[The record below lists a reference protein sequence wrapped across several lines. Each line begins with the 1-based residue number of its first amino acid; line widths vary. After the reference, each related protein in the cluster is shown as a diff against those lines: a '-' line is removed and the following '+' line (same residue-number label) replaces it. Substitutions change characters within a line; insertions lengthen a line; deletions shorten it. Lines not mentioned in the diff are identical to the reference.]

1 MENNKLDETTSKL
14 IKEFIDKIN
23 QDNNYKSQ
31 QNQQIRILLYNNKE
45 LITNDINSI
54 IDKNEYLTDN

>member
-1 MENNKLDETTSKL
+1 MENNKLDTTTSRL
-14 IKEFIDKIN
+14 IKEFINKIN

-54 IDKNEYLTDN
+54 IRYIQFNLL